1 MDTCIMPS
9 SRISHA
15 FGICIYMI
23 MYLCVYMFI
32 CVIVDNLYIGFYD
45 DIDRH
50 WYLRGD
56 SVG

>member
-1 MDTCIMPS
+1 
-9 SRISHA
+9 
-15 FGICIYMI
+15 
-23 MYLCVYMFI
+23 MFI
-32 CVIVDNLYIGFYD
+32 CLIVDNLYIGFDD